1 MIAKTTRA
9 VEAAFKEQNWNYK
22 VDEHPDGKASAIV
35 TGFDLKSGRS
45 LQVLLISGDVDRG
58 EDLALRVFQYV
69 TVPAGKEEKAL
80 KVCNEVNG
88 RYRFFR
94 FVYRENGSVTIEAD
108 MPAETQ
114 NPSDVAIELLYRLLD
129 VADDAYPIFEKALEG
144 SATPSGSPNSAER
157 Y

>member
-1 MIAKTTRA
+1 MIAKTTQA
-9 VEAAFKEQNWNYK
+9 IEAAFKAQNWNYSI
-22 VDEHPDGKASAIV
+22 DEHPDGKASAIV

-45 LQVLLISGDVDRG
+45 LQILLISGIIDRG
-58 EDLALRVFQYV
+58 EDLAVRVFQYI

-94 FVYRENGSVTIEAD
+94 FVYRDNGSVTIEAD

-114 NPSDVAIELLYRLLD
+114 NPGDVAIELLYRLLD
-129 VADDAYPIFEKALEG
+129 VADDSYPIFEKAL
-144 SATPSGSPNSAER
+144 A
-157 Y
+157 